1 MDFFTGLI
9 VFLLTWWV
17 VIFAVLPWGNKAP
30 KEPLEGNATS
40 APDNPR
46 LRQKFIITTLISFV
60 VLILVYT
67 LIEMNVIDFRAISQ
81 DMFLEKM
88 QEGQ

>member
-1 MDFFTGLI
+1 MNFFTGLI

-30 KEPLEGNATS
+30 ENPITGNATS
-40 APDNPR
+40 APENPR
-46 LRQKFIITTLISFV
+46 LKQKFIITTLISFG
-60 VLILVYT
+60 VLIVVYT

-81 DMFLEKM
+81 DMFNEKM
-88 QEGQ
+88 DMD